1 MAGKILVDEFCSTT
15 SKSTDSSAATGR
27 AKKFKGPFL
36 VSLFARAEFSGGP
49 PAPAGREATGEE
61 EHLNLRFGHN
71 SLPPAERVSPH
82 LRASGSFC
90 TGRTSEGQSSL
101 TKWKI
106 QLVTTILAMGL
117 EAGIVCGQTD
127 PRTFLKERIK
137 LTDSEIQTME
147 IGQVAIEVL
156 ASGDTTY
163 GTLILGGVYVNAPI
177 SKFAEVCRDISKL
190 EGEKGYIAVQ
200 EFSHAGTPPNLSD
213 FDRLDLER
221 RDIDQLEHCKPGD
234 CDFQVFDI
242 VGFKKRVNWKAKDKY
257 AQANQLVRQRIYE
270 GMTRYQAGGLKSLGS
285 YTDRSKPLNLYHAT
299 KDMVDRS
306 FYLPPDKA
314 GEIYRH
320 VLEYPQGKLEGAE
333 DVFYWEKTD
342 FGLGATVR
350 VNHLTLFPKG
360 EGPIKLVV
368 ANKQLYS
375 SQYIRAGLQMF
386 YCIPDTQNP
395 SKSGFFLIEINDS
408 RLPDFESSKLAM
420 FRKAATAKAVER
432 TRDTLEI
439 YQRRTTAK

>member
-1 MAGKILVDEFCSTT
+1 
-15 SKSTDSSAATGR
+15 
-27 AKKFKGPFL
+27 
-36 VSLFARAEFSGGP
+36 
-49 PAPAGREATGEE
+49 
-61 EHLNLRFGHN
+61 
-71 SLPPAERVSPH
+71 
-82 LRASGSFC
+82 
-90 TGRTSEGQSSL
+90 
-101 TKWKI
+101 
-106 QLVTTILAMGL
+106 
-117 EAGIVCGQTD
+117 
-127 PRTFLKERIK
+127 
-137 LTDSEIQTME
+137 
-147 IGQVAIEVL
+147 
-156 ASGDTTY
+156 
-163 GTLILGGVYVNAPI
+163 
-177 SKFAEVCRDISKL
+177 
-190 EGEKGYIAVQ
+190 
-200 EFSHAGTPPNLSD
+200 
-213 FDRLDLER
+213 
-221 RDIDQLEHCKPGD
+221 
-234 CDFQVFDI
+234 
-242 VGFKKRVNWKAKDKY
+242 
-257 AQANQLVRQRIYE
+257 
-270 GMTRYQAGGLKSLGS
+270 
-285 YTDRSKPLNLYHAT
+285 
-299 KDMVDRS
+299 
-306 FYLPPDKA
+306 
-314 GEIYRH
+314 